1 MMVLVL
7 VGVLL
12 LLIALEFPVAFA
24 MTGASAVYL
33 LLRGDIPVVV
43 VAQRV
48 TVGVDSFVLL
58 AIPFFFLAGELMNQ
72 GGITRRLVDLAQSL
86 VGGIRGGLGHVT
98 VVTNMIMAGM
108 SGSSVADAAGTGA
121 VLIPAMERAG
131 YPKIF
136 SAALVGAASTIGP
149 VIPPSIP
156 FVVYGGITGVSVGR
170 LFLGGVVPG
179 VLMGFFLMGA
189 VYVVAQRRGYR
200 AEGWL
205 TLSEALRNIWRAIP
219 VMLFPV
225 IILGGIFSGV
235 VTPTEAAVV
244 AVVYAVFLSVLFYR
258 ELRLGGLVKV
268 LTIVAGNTAK
278 ITFIIASA
286 SLYGWLLAREG
297 VPQLFTNFFLSISQ
311 EPWVILLMVNI
322 LLLILGCLMET
333 TAILVI
339 MTPVLMDLITKVG
352 IDPVH
357 FGVVLTLN
365 LMIGLLTPP
374 VGMVLYAVSSVAKIP
389 LWELADELKWYIV
402 ALIVALGIITY
413 IPSLVTWVP
422 NLIMGPGR

>member
-1 MMVLVL
+1 MMVFVL

-12 LLIALEFPVAFA
+12 LLMALEFPVAFA

-33 LLRGDIPVVV
+33 LLKHDIPFVVM
-43 VAQRV
+43 AQRV

-58 AIPFFFLAGELMNQ
+58 AIPFFFLAGELMNR
-72 GGITRRLVDLAQSL
+72 GGITKRLVDLAQSL
-86 VGGIRGGLGHVT
+86 VGGITGGLGHVT

-108 SGSSVADAAGTGA
+108 SGSAVADATGTGA
-121 VLIPAMERAG
+121 VLIPAMVEAG
-131 YPKIF
+131 YPRVF

-179 VLMGFFLMGA
+179 ALMGIFMMVA
-189 VYVVAQRRGYR
+189 VYLVAKRRGYR

-205 TLSEALRNIWRAIP
+205 TFREALLNVWRAIP

-235 VTPTEAAVV
+235 VTPTEAAVI
-244 AVVYAVFLSVLFYR
+244 AVVYAVFLSMLFYR
-258 ELRLGGLVKV
+258 ELAPSGLLAV
-268 LTIVAGNTAK
+268 LTTVAGNTAK

-286 SLYGWLLAREG
+286 GLYGWLLAREG
-297 VPQLFTNFFLSISQ
+297 VPQLFTDFFLSISRQ
-311 EPWVILLMVNI
+311 PWAILLMVNV

-333 TAILVI
+333 TALLVI
-339 MTPVLMDLITKVG
+339 LTPVLMDLITKVG

-374 VGMVLYAVSSVAKIP
+374 VGMVLYVMVSLAKVSVTEFTRECAVF
-389 LWELADELKWYIV
+389 LLALLV
-402 ALIVALGIITY
+402 VLGLITY
-413 IPSLVTWVP
+413 VPGLVTFLPV
-422 NLIMGPGR
+422 LIMGK

>member
-12 LLIALEFPVAFA
+12 LLMALEFPVAFA
-24 MTGASAVYL
+24 MTGASAAYIL
-33 LLRGDIPVVV
+33 LKGDIPLIV

-72 GGITRRLVDLAQSL
+72 GGITRRLVDLAQAM
-86 VGGIRGGLGHVT
+86 VGGVRGGLGHVT

-108 SGSSVADAAGTGA
+108 SGSAVADATGTGA
-121 VLIPAMERAG
+121 VLIPAMVEAG
-131 YPKIF
+131 YPRVF

-156 FVVYGGITGVSVGR
+156 FVIYGGITGVSVGR

-179 VLMGFFLMGA
+179 ILMGFFLMGA
-189 VYVVAQRRGYR
+189 VYMVAKKRGYR

-244 AVVYAVFLSVLFYR
+244 AVVYAVFLSVLFYH
-258 ELRLGGLVKV
+258 ELTPRQLIKV
-268 LTIVAGNTAK
+268 LTLVAGNTAK

-286 SLYGWLLAREG
+286 GLYGWLLSREG
-297 VPQLFTNFFLSISQ
+297 VPQMFTDFFLSVSRD
-311 EPWVILLMVNI
+311 PWVILLMVNV

-339 MTPVLMDLITKVG
+339 LTPVLMDLITKVG

-374 VGMVLYAVSSVAKIP
+374 VGMVLYVMVSLAKVSVTEFTKECGIFM
-389 LWELADELKWYIV
+389 LALV
-402 ALIVALGIITY
+402 VVLGLITY
-413 IPSLVTWVP
+413 IPGLVIFLP
-422 NLIMGPGR
+422 HLIMGK

>member
-1 MMVLVL
+1 MAIAL
-7 VGVLL
+7 VGTLL
-12 LLIALEFPVAFA
+12 LLLALEFPVAFA

-33 LLRGDIPVVV
+33 LLQGDIPLVVM
-43 VAQRV
+43 AQRV
-48 TVGVDSFVLL
+48 AVGVDSFVLL

-72 GGITRRLVDLAQSL
+72 GGITQRLMDLAQAL

-108 SGSSVADAAGTGA
+108 SGSSVADATGTGA
-121 VLIPAMERAG
+121 ILIPAMQRAG
-131 YPKIF
+131 YPRVF

-156 FVVYGGITGVSVGR
+156 FVIFGGITGISVGR

-179 VLMGFFLMGA
+179 VLMGLFMMAA

-205 TLSEALRNIWRAIP
+205 TLPEALRNIWRAIP

-225 IILGGIFSGV
+225 IILGGIFGGI
-235 VTPTEAAVV
+235 VTPTEAAVI
-244 AVVYAVFLSVLFYR
+244 AVVYAVLLALLVYQ
-258 ELRLGGLVKV
+258 ELTPARLVHV
-268 LTIVAGNTAK
+268 LTSVAANTAK

-297 VPQLFTNFFLSISQ
+297 VPQLFTNLFLSISR
-311 EPWVILLMVNI
+311 EPWAILLMLNVM
-322 LLLILGCLMET
+322 LLLLGCLMET
-333 TAILVI
+333 TALLVI
-339 MTPVLMDLITKVG
+339 LTPVLMDLVTQVG

-357 FGVVLTLN
+357 FGVVFTLN

-374 VGMVLYAVSSVAKIP
+374 VGMTLYVMVSLAEVSVAEFTRECAIFM
-389 LWELADELKWYIV
+389 LALLV
-402 ALIVALGIITY
+402 VLILITY
-413 IPSLVTWVP
+413 IPGLVTFLPQVV
-422 NLIMGPGR
+422 MGR

>member
-1 MMVLVL
+1 MMALVL

-12 LLIALEFPVAFA
+12 LLLALEFPVAIA
-24 MTGASAVYL
+24 MTGASVAYL
-33 LLRGDIPVVV
+33 LLRGDIPLVV

-58 AIPFFFLAGELMNQ
+58 AIPFFFLAGELMNR
-72 GGITRRLVDLAQSL
+72 GGITQRLVNLAQAL

-108 SGSSVADAAGTGA
+108 SGSAVADATGTGT
-121 VLIPAMERAG
+121 VLIPAMEHAG
-131 YPKIF
+131 YPKTF

-156 FVVYGGITGVSVGR
+156 FVIYGGITGVSVGR

-179 VLMGFFLMGA
+179 VLMGVFLMGA
-189 VYVVAQRRGYR
+189 VYVIANRRGYR

-205 TLSEALRNIWRAIP
+205 TLSEALRNTWRAVP

-225 IILGGIFSGV
+225 IILGGIFSGI

-244 AVVYAVFLSVLFYR
+244 AVVYAVLLSTLCYR
-258 ELRLGGLVKV
+258 ELSPADLFRILAA
-268 LTIVAGNTAK
+268 VAGNTAK

-286 SLYGWLLAREG
+286 GLYGWLLAREG
-297 VPQLFTNFFLSISQ
+297 VPQQLTELFLSISR
-311 EPWVILLMVNI
+311 EPWVILLMVNV
-322 LLLILGCLMET
+322 LLLILGCIMET
-333 TAILVI
+333 TALLVI
-339 MTPVLMDLITKVG
+339 LTPVLMDLITKVG

-374 VGMVLYAVSSVAKIP
+374 VGMTLYVMVSLTGVSVTDFTRECAIFM
-389 LWELADELKWYIV
+389 V
-402 ALIVALGIITY
+402 ALVVVLGLITY
-413 IPSLVTWVP
+413 VPGLVIFLP
-422 NLIMGPGR
+422 QLIMGK

>member
-1 MMVLVL
+1 VIEL

-12 LLIALEFPVAFA
+12 LLLALGFPVAFA
-24 MTGASAVYL
+24 MTGASVVYL
-33 LLRGDIPVVV
+33 LSRGGIPLVVL
-43 VAQRV
+43 AQRV

-72 GGITRRLVDLAQSL
+72 GGITKRLVDLAQAL

-108 SGSSVADAAGTGA
+108 SGSAVADATGTAA
-121 VLIPAMERAG
+121 VLIPAMEQAG
-131 YPKIF
+131 YPRVF

-156 FVVYGGITGVSVGR
+156 FVIYGGITGVSVGR

-189 VYVVAQRRGYR
+189 VYMVAKQRGYR
-200 AEGWL
+200 AEGWM
-205 TLSEALRNIWRAIP
+205 TVSDALGSIRRAIP
-219 VMLFPV
+219 VMLFPF
-225 IILGGIFSGV
+225 IILGGIFSGI

-244 AVVYAVFLSVLFYR
+244 AVVYAIVLSLLFYR
-258 ELRLGGLVKV
+258 ELTTPKLIGV
-268 LTIVAGNTAK
+268 LTAVAGNTAR

-286 SLYGWLLAREG
+286 GLYGWLLAREG
-297 VPQLFTNFFLSISQ
+297 APQRFTEFLLSISQ
-311 EPWVILLMVNI
+311 EPWAI
-322 LLLILGCLMET
+322 LLLVNVLLLVLGCLMET

-339 MTPVLMDLITKVG
+339 LTPVLMDLITKVG

-374 VGMVLYAVSSVAKIP
+374 VGMVLYVMVGLANVSVTEFTRECAVFM
-389 LWELADELKWYIV
+389 LALV
-402 ALIVALGIITY
+402 VVLGLITY
-413 IPSLVTWVP
+413 FPGLVTFLP
-422 NLIMGPGR
+422 NLLMGK

>member
-1 MMVLVL
+1 
-7 VGVLL
+7 
-12 LLIALEFPVAFA
+12 
-24 MTGASAVYL
+24 
-33 LLRGDIPVVV
+33 
-43 VAQRV
+43 
-48 TVGVDSFVLL
+48 
-58 AIPFFFLAGELMNQ
+58 
-72 GGITRRLVDLAQSL
+72 
-86 VGGIRGGLGHVT
+86 

-108 SGSSVADAAGTGA
+108 SGSAVADATGTAA
-121 VLIPAMERAG
+121 VLIPAMEKAG
-131 YPKIF
+131 YPRIF

-156 FVVYGGITGVSVGR
+156 FVIYGGITGVSVGR

-179 VLMGFFLMGA
+179 VLMGVFLMGA
-189 VYVVAQRRGYR
+189 VYLLAKRRGYR

-205 TLSEALRNIWRAIP
+205 TLSESLRNIWRAIP

-258 ELRLGGLVKV
+258 EMTPGTLVGV
-268 LTIVAGNTAK
+268 LTLVAGNTAK

-297 VPQLFTNFFLSISQ
+297 VPQLFTIFFLSVSR
-311 EPWVILLMVNI
+311 EPWVILLMVNV

-339 MTPVLMDLITKVG
+339 LTPVLMDLITKVG

-374 VGMVLYAVSSVAKIP
+374 VGMVLYVMVSIAKVSVTEFTKECAIFM
-389 LWELADELKWYIV
+389 LALLV
-402 ALIVALGIITY
+402 VLILITY
-413 IPSLVTWVP
+413 VPGLVTFLP
-422 NLIMGPGR
+422 QLIMGK

>member
-12 LLIALEFPVAFA
+12 LLMALEFPVAFA
-24 MTGASAVYL
+24 MTGASAAYIL
-33 LLRGDIPVVV
+33 LKGDIPLIV

-72 GGITRRLVDLAQSL
+72 GGITKRLVDLAQAM
-86 VGGIRGGLGHVT
+86 VGGVRGGLGHVT

-108 SGSSVADAAGTGA
+108 SGSAVADATGTGA
-121 VLIPAMERAG
+121 VLIPAMVEAG
-131 YPKIF
+131 YPRVF

-156 FVVYGGITGVSVGR
+156 FVIYGGITGVSVGR

-179 VLMGFFLMGA
+179 ILMGFFLMGA
-189 VYVVAQRRGYR
+189 VYMMAKKRGYR

-244 AVVYAVFLSVLFYR
+244 AVVYAVFLSVLFYH
-258 ELRLGGLVKV
+258 ELTPRQLIKV
-268 LTIVAGNTAK
+268 LTLVAGNTAK

-286 SLYGWLLAREG
+286 GLYGWLLAREG
-297 VPQLFTNFFLSISQ
+297 VPQMFTDFFLSVSRD
-311 EPWVILLMVNI
+311 PWVILLMVNV

-339 MTPVLMDLITKVG
+339 LTPVLMDLITKVG

-357 FGVVLTLN
+357 FGIVLTLN

-374 VGMVLYAVSSVAKIP
+374 VGMVLYVMVSLAKVSVTEFTKECGIFM
-389 LWELADELKWYIV
+389 LALV
-402 ALIVALGIITY
+402 VVLGLITY
-413 IPSLVTWVP
+413 IPGLVIFLP
-422 NLIMGPGR
+422 HLIMGK

>member
-1 MMVLVL
+1 MVL

-12 LLIALEFPVAFA
+12 LLMALDFPVAFA
-24 MTGASAVYL
+24 MTGASVVYL
-33 LLRGDIPVVV
+33 LLRGDIPLVV

-72 GGITRRLVDLAQSL
+72 GGITKRLVDLAQAV

-98 VVTNMIMAGM
+98 VVTNMVMAGM
-108 SGSSVADAAGTGA
+108 SGSAVADATGTGA
-121 VLIPAMERAG
+121 VLIPAMVEAG
-131 YPKIF
+131 YPRVF

-156 FVVYGGITGVSVGR
+156 FVIYGGITGVSVGR

-179 VLMGFFLMGA
+179 VLMGVFLMGA
-189 VYVVAQRRGYR
+189 VYMVAKRRGYR

-205 TLSEALRNIWRAIP
+205 AASEALRNIWRAIP

-225 IILGGIFSGV
+225 IILGGIFSGI

-244 AVVYAVFLSVLFYR
+244 AVVYAVFLSGLFYR
-258 ELRLGGLVKV
+258 ELSLPGLVRL
-268 LTIVAGNTAK
+268 LTMVAANTAR

-286 SLYGWLLAREG
+286 GLYGWLLAREG
-297 VPQLFTNFFLSISQ
+297 VPQMFTEFFLSISQ
-311 EPWVILLMVNI
+311 EPWVILLMVNL

-339 MTPVLMDLITKVG
+339 LTPVLMDLITKVG

-374 VGMVLYAVSSVAKIP
+374 VGMVLYVMVSLAKVSVTEFTRECAIFM
-389 LWELADELKWYIV
+389 LALV
-402 ALIVALGIITY
+402 VVLGLITY
-413 IPSLVTWVP
+413 VPGLVTFLPILV
-422 NLIMGPGR
+422 MGK

>member
-12 LLIALEFPVAFA
+12 LFLALEFPVAIA
-24 MTGASAVYL
+24 MTGASVAYL
-33 LLRGDIPVVV
+33 LLRGDIPLVV

-72 GGITRRLVDLAQSL
+72 GGITQRLVNLAQAL

-108 SGSSVADAAGTGA
+108 SGSAVADAAGTGA
-121 VLIPAMERAG
+121 VLIPAMEQAG
-131 YPKIF
+131 YPRTF

-156 FVVYGGITGVSVGR
+156 FVIYGGITGVSVGR

-179 VLMGFFLMGA
+179 VLMGVVLMGA
-189 VYVVAQRRGYR
+189 VYMVAKRRGYR

-205 TLSEALRNIWRAIP
+205 TFSEALRSTWRAIP

-225 IILGGIFSGV
+225 IILGGIFSGI

-244 AVVYAVFLSVLFYR
+244 AVVYAVLLSTLFYR
-258 ELRLGGLVKV
+258 ELSLANLFSI
-268 LTIVAGNTAK
+268 LAAVAANTAK

-286 SLYGWLLAREG
+286 GLYGWLLAKASR
-297 VPQLFTNFFLSISQ
+297 S
-311 EPWVILLMVNI
+311 
-322 LLLILGCLMET
+322 
-333 TAILVI
+333 
-339 MTPVLMDLITKVG
+339 K
-352 IDPVH
+352 
-357 FGVVLTLN
+357 
-365 LMIGLLTPP
+365 
-374 VGMVLYAVSSVAKIP
+374 
-389 LWELADELKWYIV
+389 
-402 ALIVALGIITY
+402 
-413 IPSLVTWVP
+413 
-422 NLIMGPGR
+422 

>member
-1 MMVLVL
+1 MMVVVL

-12 LLIALEFPVAFA
+12 LLLALEFPVAIA
-24 MTGASAVYL
+24 MTGASVAYL
-33 LLRGDIPVVV
+33 LLRGDIPLVV

-58 AIPFFFLAGELMNQ
+58 AIPFFFLAGELMNR
-72 GGITRRLVDLAQSL
+72 GGITQRLVNLAQAL

-108 SGSSVADAAGTGA
+108 SGSAVADATGTGT

-131 YPKIF
+131 YPKTF

-156 FVVYGGITGVSVGR
+156 FVIYGGITGVSVGR

-179 VLMGFFLMGA
+179 VLMGIVLMAA
-189 VYVVAQRRGYR
+189 VYLVAKRRGYR
-200 AEGWL
+200 AEGWP
-205 TLSEALRNIWRAIP
+205 TLSDAMTSIWRAIP
-219 VMLFPV
+219 VMLFPF
-225 IILGGIFSGV
+225 IILGGIFSGI

-244 AVVYAVFLSVLFYR
+244 AVVYAVLLSMLFYR
-258 ELRLGGLVKV
+258 ELSPADLFRILAA
-268 LTIVAGNTAK
+268 VAGNTAK

-286 SLYGWLLAREG
+286 GLYGWLLAREG
-297 VPQLFTNFFLSISQ
+297 VPQKLTELFLSVSS
-311 EPWVILLMVNI
+311 EPWAILLMVNV

-333 TAILVI
+333 TALLVI
-339 MTPVLMDLITKVG
+339 LTPVLMDLISKVG

-374 VGMVLYAVSSVAKIP
+374 VGMTLYVMVSLTGVSVTDFTRECAIFMLALAVVLG
-389 LWELADELKWYIV
+389 L
-402 ALIVALGIITY
+402 ITY
-413 IPSLVTWVP
+413 VPGLVTLLP
-422 NLIMGPGR
+422 NLIMGK

>member
-1 MMVLVL
+1 MVLAL
-7 VGVLL
+7 VGTLL
-12 LLIALEFPVAFA
+12 LLLALEFPVAFA
-24 MTGASAVYL
+24 MTGASALYIL
-33 LLRGDIPVVV
+33 LQGDIPLVVM
-43 VAQRV
+43 AQRV

-72 GGITRRLVDLAQSL
+72 GGITQRLMDLAQAL

-108 SGSSVADAAGTGA
+108 SGSSVADATGTGA

-131 YPKIF
+131 YPRVF

-156 FVVYGGITGVSVGR
+156 FVIYGGITGISVGR

-179 VLMGFFLMGA
+179 VLMGLFMMAA

-205 TLSEALRNIWRAIP
+205 TLPEALRSIWRAIP

-225 IILGGIFSGV
+225 IILGGIFGGI
-235 VTPTEAAVV
+235 VTPTEAAVI
-244 AVVYAVFLSVLFYR
+244 AVVYAVLLAVLVYR
-258 ELRLGGLVKV
+258 ELTPRRLLRV
-268 LTIVAGNTAK
+268 LTSVAANTAK

-297 VPQLFTNFFLSISQ
+297 VPQLFTSLFLSISR
-311 EPWVILLMVNI
+311 EPWAILLMLNVM
-322 LLLILGCLMET
+322 LLLLGCLMET
-333 TAILVI
+333 TALLVI
-339 MTPVLMDLITKVG
+339 LTPVLMDLITQVG

-357 FGVVLTLN
+357 FGVVFTLN

-374 VGMVLYAVSSVAKIP
+374 VGMTLYVMVSLAEVSVGEFTRECAIFMLALLVVLI
-389 LWELADELKWYIV
+389 L
-402 ALIVALGIITY
+402 ITY
-413 IPSLVTWVP
+413 IPGLVTFLPEMV
-422 NLIMGPGR
+422 MGR

>member
-33 LLRGDIPVVV
+33 LLRGDIPLVV

-244 AVVYAVFLSVLFYR
+244 AVVYAVFLSVPFYR

-374 VGMVLYAVSSVAKIP
+374 VGMTLYVMVSLAEVSVADFTRECAIFM
-389 LWELADELKWYIV
+389 LALLV
-402 ALIVALGIITY
+402 VLILITY
-413 IPSLVTWVP
+413 IPGLVTFLPQLV
-422 NLIMGPGR
+422 MGR

>member
-1 MMVLVL
+1 MMVFVL

-12 LLIALEFPVAFA
+12 LLLVLEFPVAIA
-24 MTGASAVYL
+24 MTGASVAYL
-33 LLRGDIPVVV
+33 LLRGDIPLVV

-58 AIPFFFLAGELMNQ
+58 AIPFFFLAGELMNR
-72 GGITRRLVDLAQSL
+72 GGITQRLVDLAQAL

-108 SGSSVADAAGTGA
+108 SGSAVADATGTGT

-131 YPKIF
+131 YPKAF

-156 FVVYGGITGVSVGR
+156 FVIYGGITGVSVGR

-179 VLMGFFLMGA
+179 VLMGIVLMAA
-189 VYVVAQRRGYR
+189 VYLVAKRRGYR
-200 AEGWL
+200 AEGWPS
-205 TLSEALRNIWRAIP
+205 LSDAVTSIWRAIP
-219 VMLFPV
+219 VMLFPF

-244 AVVYAVFLSVLFYR
+244 AVVYAVLLSTLFYR
-258 ELRLGGLVKV
+258 ELSPTNLFHILAA
-268 LTIVAGNTAK
+268 VAGNTAK

-286 SLYGWLLAREG
+286 GLYGWLLAREG
-297 VPQLFTNFFLSISQ
+297 VPQKLTEFFLSISR
-311 EPWVILLMVNI
+311 EPWIILLMVNV

-333 TAILVI
+333 TALLVI
-339 MTPVLMDLITKVG
+339 LTPVLMDLINKVG

-374 VGMVLYAVSSVAKIP
+374 VGMTLYVMVSLTGVSVTDFTRECAIFMLALVVVLG
-389 LWELADELKWYIV
+389 L
-402 ALIVALGIITY
+402 ITY
-413 IPSLVTWVP
+413 VPGVVTFLPHV
-422 NLIMGPGR
+422 IMGK

>member
-1 MMVLVL
+1 MVLVL
-7 VGVLL
+7 VGTLL
-12 LLIALEFPVAFA
+12 LLLALEFPVAFA
-24 MTGASAVYL
+24 MTGASALYI
-33 LLRGDIPVVV
+33 LLRGDIPLVVM
-43 VAQRV
+43 AQRV
-48 TVGVDSFVLL
+48 AVGVDSFVLL

-72 GGITRRLVDLAQSL
+72 GGITQRLMDLAQAL

-108 SGSSVADAAGTGA
+108 SGSSVADATGTGA

-131 YPKIF
+131 YPRVF
-136 SAALVGAASTIGP
+136 SAALVGAASTVGP

-156 FVVYGGITGVSVGR
+156 FVIYGGITGISVGR

-179 VLMGFFLMGA
+179 ALMGLFMMAA

-205 TLSEALRNIWRAIP
+205 TLPEALRSIWRAIP

-225 IILGGIFSGV
+225 IILGGIFGGI
-235 VTPTEAAVV
+235 VTPTEAAVI
-244 AVVYAVFLSVLFYR
+244 AVVYAVLLAVLAYR
-258 ELRLGGLVKV
+258 ELTPRRLLHV
-268 LTIVAGNTAK
+268 LTSVAANTAK

-297 VPQLFTNFFLSISQ
+297 VPQLFTGFFLSISR
-311 EPWVILLMVNI
+311 EPWAILLMLNV

-333 TAILVI
+333 TALLVI
-339 MTPVLMDLITKVG
+339 LTPVLMDLITQVG

-357 FGVVLTLN
+357 FGVVFTLN

-374 VGMVLYAVSSVAKIP
+374 VGMTLYVMVSLAEVSVGEFTRECAIFMLALVGVLI
-389 LWELADELKWYIV
+389 L
-402 ALIVALGIITY
+402 ITY
-413 IPSLVTWVP
+413 IPGLVTFLPQMV
-422 NLIMGPGR
+422 MGR

>member
-12 LLIALEFPVAFA
+12 LLLALEFPVAIA
-24 MTGASAVYL
+24 MTGASVAYL
-33 LLRGDIPVVV
+33 LLRGDIPLVV

-58 AIPFFFLAGELMNQ
+58 AIPFFFLAGELMNR
-72 GGITRRLVDLAQSL
+72 GGITQRLVDLAQAL
-86 VGGIRGGLGHVT
+86 VGGVRGGLGHVT

-108 SGSSVADAAGTGA
+108 SGSAVADAAGTGA
-121 VLIPAMERAG
+121 VLIPAMEQAG
-131 YPKIF
+131 YPKTF

-156 FVVYGGITGVSVGR
+156 FVIYGGITGVSVGR

-179 VLMGFFLMGA
+179 VLMGVFLMGA
-189 VYVVAQRRGYR
+189 VYMVAKRRGYR

-205 TLSEALRNIWRAIP
+205 TLSEALHSTWRAIP

-225 IILGGIFSGV
+225 IILGGIFSGI

-244 AVVYAVFLSVLFYR
+244 AVVYAVLLSTLFYR
-258 ELRLGGLVKV
+258 ELSLGDLFSI
-268 LTIVAGNTAK
+268 LAAVAGNTAK

-286 SLYGWLLAREG
+286 GLYGWLLAREG
-297 VPQLFTNFFLSISQ
+297 VPQQLTELFLSISR
-311 EPWVILLMVNI
+311 EPWVILLMVNV

-333 TAILVI
+333 TALLVI
-339 MTPVLMDLITKVG
+339 LTPVLMDLITRVG

-374 VGMVLYAVSSVAKIP
+374 VGMTLYVMVSLTGISVTDFTRECGIFM
-389 LWELADELKWYIV
+389 V
-402 ALIVALGIITY
+402 ALVVVLGLITY
-413 IPSLVTWVP
+413 VPKLVIFLPQLV
-422 NLIMGPGR
+422 MGK

>member
-1 MMVLVL
+1 MVTVL
-7 VGVLL
+7 VGTLLVLL
-12 LLIALEFPVAFA
+12 ALEFPVAFA
-24 MTGASAVYL
+24 MTGASALYIL
-33 LLRGDIPVVV
+33 LQGGIPLVVM
-43 VAQRV
+43 AQRV

-72 GGITRRLVDLAQSL
+72 GGITRRLVDLAQAL

-108 SGSSVADAAGTGA
+108 SGSAVADATGTGA
-121 VLIPAMERAG
+121 VLIPAMGRAG

-156 FVVYGGITGVSVGR
+156 FVIYGGITGVSVGR

-179 VLMGFFLMGA
+179 VLMGVVMMGA
-189 VYVVAQRRGYR
+189 VYLVAKQRGYR
-200 AEGWL
+200 AEGWM
-205 TLSEALRNIWRAIP
+205 TLRDSLLSIWRAVP
-219 VMLFPV
+219 VMLFPF

-244 AVVYAVFLSVLFYR
+244 AVVYAVFLATLFYR
-258 ELRLGGLVKV
+258 ELSAPALFRLLGN
-268 LTIVAGNTAK
+268 VAGNTAK

-286 SLYGWLLAREG
+286 GLYGWLLAREG
-297 VPQLFTNFFLSISQ
+297 VPQRFADLVLSISR
-311 EPWVILLMVNI
+311 EPWVILLMLNVF
-322 LLLILGCLMET
+322 LLILGCLMET
-333 TAILVI
+333 TALLVI
-339 MTPVLMDLITKVG
+339 LTPVLMDLVTKVG

-357 FGVVLTLN
+357 FGVVFTLN

-374 VGMVLYAVSSVAKIP
+374 VGMTLYVMVSLTNVSVTDFTRECAIFMLALVVVLG
-389 LWELADELKWYIV
+389 L
-402 ALIVALGIITY
+402 ITY
-413 IPSLVTWVP
+413 IPGLVTFLPDLV
-422 NLIMGPGR
+422 MGK

>member
-33 LLRGDIPVVV
+33 LLRGDIPLVV

-244 AVVYAVFLSVLFYR
+244 AVVYAVFLSVPFYR

-339 MTPVLMDLITKVG
+339 LTPVLMDLITKVG

-357 FGVVLTLN
+357 FGVVFTLN

-374 VGMVLYAVSSVAKIP
+374 VGMTLYVMVSLAEVSVADFTRECAIFM
-389 LWELADELKWYIV
+389 LALLV
-402 ALIVALGIITY
+402 VLILITY
-413 IPSLVTWVP
+413 IPGLVTFLPQLV
-422 NLIMGPGR
+422 MGW

>member
-1 MMVLVL
+1 VVVAL
-7 VGVLL
+7 VGTLL
-12 LLIALEFPVAFA
+12 LLLALEFPVAFA
-24 MTGASAVYL
+24 MTGASALYIL
-33 LLRGDIPVVV
+33 LKGDIPLVVM
-43 VAQRV
+43 AQRV

-72 GGITRRLVDLAQSL
+72 GGITQRLMNLAQAL

-108 SGSSVADAAGTGA
+108 SGSSVADATGIGA
-121 VLIPAMERAG
+121 VLIPAMERSG
-131 YPKIF
+131 YPRIF

-156 FVVYGGITGVSVGR
+156 FVIYGGITGISVGR
-170 LFLGGVVPG
+170 LFLGGVLPG
-179 VLMGFFLMGA
+179 VLMGLFMMGA

-205 TLSEALRNIWRAIP
+205 TLPEALRSIWGAIP

-225 IILGGIFSGV
+225 IILGGIFGGI
-235 VTPTEAAVV
+235 VTPTEAAVI
-244 AVVYAVFLSVLFYR
+244 AVVYAVFLAVLVYR
-258 ELRLGGLVKV
+258 ELTPGGLVHV
-268 LTIVAGNTAK
+268 LTTVAANTAK

-297 VPQLFTNFFLSISQ
+297 VPQLFTNLFLSISR
-311 EPWVILLMVNI
+311 EPWAILLMLNA

-333 TAILVI
+333 TALLVI
-339 MTPVLMDLITKVG
+339 LTPVLMDLITQVG

-357 FGVVLTLN
+357 FGVVFTLN

-374 VGMVLYAVSSVAKIP
+374 VGMTLYVMVGLAKVSVGEFTRECAIFMLALLAVL
-389 LWELADELKWYIV
+389 LL
-402 ALIVALGIITY
+402 ITY
-413 IPSLVTWVP
+413 VPGVVTFLP
-422 NLIMGPGR
+422 HLIMGR

>member
-7 VGVLL
+7 VGTLL
-12 LLIALEFPVAFA
+12 LFLALEFPVAFA
-24 MTGASAVYL
+24 MTGASAAYI
-33 LLRGDIPVVV
+33 LLRGDIPLVVM
-43 VAQRV
+43 AQRV

-72 GGITRRLVDLAQSL
+72 GGITKRLVDLAQAL

-108 SGSSVADAAGTGA
+108 SGSAVADATGTAA
-121 VLIPAMERAG
+121 VLIPAMEKAG
-131 YPKIF
+131 YPRIF

-156 FVVYGGITGVSVGR
+156 FVIYGGITGVSVGR

-179 VLMGFFLMGA
+179 VLMGVFLMGA
-189 VYVVAQRRGYR
+189 VYLLAKRRGYR

-205 TLSEALRNIWRAIP
+205 TLSESLRNIWRAIP

-258 ELRLGGLVKV
+258 EMTPGTLVGV
-268 LTIVAGNTAK
+268 LTLVAGNTAK

-297 VPQLFTNFFLSISQ
+297 VPQLFTIFFLSVSR
-311 EPWVILLMVNI
+311 EPWVILLMVNV

-339 MTPVLMDLITKVG
+339 LTPVLMDLITKVG

-374 VGMVLYAVSSVAKIP
+374 VGMVLYVMVSIAKVSVTEFTKECAIFM
-389 LWELADELKWYIV
+389 LALLV
-402 ALIVALGIITY
+402 VLILITY
-413 IPSLVTWVP
+413 VPGLVTFLP
-422 NLIMGPGR
+422 QLIMGK

>member
-1 MMVLVL
+1 MMVL

-12 LLIALEFPVAFA
+12 LLMALDFPVAFA
-24 MTGASAVYL
+24 MTGASVVYL
-33 LLRGDIPVVV
+33 LLRGDIPLVV

-72 GGITRRLVDLAQSL
+72 GGITKRLVDLAQAV

-98 VVTNMIMAGM
+98 VVTNMVMAGM
-108 SGSSVADAAGTGA
+108 SGSAVADATGTGA
-121 VLIPAMERAG
+121 VLIPAMVEAG
-131 YPKIF
+131 YPRVF

-156 FVVYGGITGVSVGR
+156 FVIYGGITGVSVGR

-179 VLMGFFLMGA
+179 VLMGVFLMGA
-189 VYVVAQRRGYR
+189 VYTVAKRRGYR

-205 TLSEALRNIWRAIP
+205 AASEALRNIWRAIP

-225 IILGGIFSGV
+225 IILGGIFSGI

-244 AVVYAVFLSVLFYR
+244 AVVYAVFLSGLFYR
-258 ELRLGGLVKV
+258 ELSLPGLVRL
-268 LTIVAGNTAK
+268 LTMVAANTAR

-286 SLYGWLLAREG
+286 GLYGWLLAREG
-297 VPQLFTNFFLSISQ
+297 VPQMFTEFFLSISQ
-311 EPWVILLMVNI
+311 EPWVILLMVNL

-339 MTPVLMDLITKVG
+339 LTPVLMDLITKVG

-374 VGMVLYAVSSVAKIP
+374 VGMVLYVMVSLAKVSVTEFTRECAIFM
-389 LWELADELKWYIV
+389 LALV
-402 ALIVALGIITY
+402 VVLGLITY
-413 IPSLVTWVP
+413 VPGLVTFLPILV
-422 NLIMGPGR
+422 MGK

>member
-1 MMVLVL
+1 MVLVL
-7 VGVLL
+7 VGTLL
-12 LLIALEFPVAFA
+12 LFLALEFPVAFA
-24 MTGASAVYL
+24 MTGASAVYIL
-33 LLRGDIPVVV
+33 LQGDIPLVVM
-43 VAQRV
+43 AQRV

-72 GGITRRLVDLAQSL
+72 GGITQRLMDLAQAL

-98 VVTNMIMAGM
+98 IVTNMIMAGM
-108 SGSSVADAAGTGA
+108 SGSSVADATGTGA

-131 YPKIF
+131 YPRVF

-156 FVVYGGITGVSVGR
+156 FVIYGGITGISVGR

-179 VLMGFFLMGA
+179 VLMGLFMMAA

-205 TLSEALRNIWRAIP
+205 SLPEAMRNIWRAIP

-225 IILGGIFSGV
+225 IILGGIFGGI
-235 VTPTEAAVV
+235 VTPTEAAVI
-244 AVVYAVFLSVLFYR
+244 AVVYAVLLAVLAYQELAPGRLVHVLASV
-258 ELRLGGLVKV
+258 
-268 LTIVAGNTAK
+268 AANTAK

-297 VPQLFTNFFLSISQ
+297 VPQLFTSLFLSISR
-311 EPWVILLMVNI
+311 EPWAILLMLNVM
-322 LLLILGCLMET
+322 LVILGCLMET

-339 MTPVLMDLITKVG
+339 LTPVLMDLVTQVG

-357 FGVVLTLN
+357 FGVVFTLN

-374 VGMVLYAVSSVAKIP
+374 VGMTLYVMVSLAEVSVGEFTRECAIFMLALLVVLI
-389 LWELADELKWYIV
+389 L
-402 ALIVALGIITY
+402 ITY
-413 IPSLVTWVP
+413 LPGLVTFLPQLV
-422 NLIMGPGR
+422 MGR

>member
-1 MMVLVL
+1 MIVL

-12 LLIALEFPVAFA
+12 LLLALGFPVAFA
-24 MTGASAVYL
+24 MTGASVVYL
-33 LLRGDIPVVV
+33 LAKGGIPLVVL
-43 VAQRV
+43 AQRV

-72 GGITRRLVDLAQSL
+72 GGITKRLVDLGQAL

-98 VVTNMIMAGM
+98 VVTNMVMAGM
-108 SGSSVADAAGTGA
+108 SGSAVADATGTAA

-131 YPKIF
+131 YPRIF

-156 FVVYGGITGVSVGR
+156 FVIYGGITGVSVGR

-189 VYVVAQRRGYR
+189 VYVVAQKRGYR

-205 TLSEALRNIWRAIP
+205 TLSDAMRNIWRAVP

-244 AVVYAVFLSVLFYR
+244 AVVYALFLSLLFYR
-258 ELRLGGLVKV
+258 ELSPGALIWM
-268 LTIVAGNTAK
+268 LTTVAGNTAK

-286 SLYGWLLAREG
+286 GLYGWLLAREG
-297 VPQLFTNFFLSISQ
+297 VPQLFTDFFLSISR
-311 EPWVILLMVNI
+311 EPWVILLMVNV

-339 MTPVLMDLITKVG
+339 LTPVLMDLITKVG

-374 VGMVLYAVSSVAKIP
+374 VGMVLYVMVSLAKVSVTEFTRECAIFM
-389 LWELADELKWYIV
+389 LALLV
-402 ALIVALGIITY
+402 VLILITY
-413 IPSLVTWVP
+413 VPGLVTFLP
-422 NLIMGPGR
+422 TLIMGR

>member
-1 MMVLVL
+1 MALAL
-7 VGVLL
+7 VGTLL
-12 LLIALEFPVAFA
+12 LLLALEFPVAFA
-24 MTGASAVYL
+24 MTGASAVYIL
-33 LLRGDIPVVV
+33 LQGDIPLVVM
-43 VAQRV
+43 AQRV

-72 GGITRRLVDLAQSL
+72 GGITQRLMDLAQAL

-108 SGSSVADAAGTGA
+108 SGSSVADATGTGA
-121 VLIPAMERAG
+121 ILIPAMERAG
-131 YPKIF
+131 YPRVF

-156 FVVYGGITGVSVGR
+156 FVIYGGITGISVGR

-179 VLMGFFLMGA
+179 VLMGLFMMAA

-205 TLSEALRNIWRAIP
+205 TPPEALRNIWRAIP

-225 IILGGIFSGV
+225 IILGGIFGGI
-235 VTPTEAAVV
+235 VTPTEAAVI
-244 AVVYAVFLSVLFYR
+244 AVVYAVLLAVLVYR
-258 ELRLGGLVKV
+258 ELSPGRLLRV
-268 LTIVAGNTAK
+268 LASVAANTAK

-297 VPQLFTNFFLSISQ
+297 VPQLFTSLFLSISR
-311 EPWVILLMVNI
+311 EPWAILLMLNVM
-322 LLLILGCLMET
+322 LVLLGCLMET
-333 TAILVI
+333 TALLVI
-339 MTPVLMDLITKVG
+339 LTPVLMDLVTQVG

-357 FGVVLTLN
+357 FGVVFTLN

-374 VGMVLYAVSSVAKIP
+374 VGMTLYVMVSLSEVSVGDFTRECAIFMLALLVVLI
-389 LWELADELKWYIV
+389 L
-402 ALIVALGIITY
+402 ITY
-413 IPSLVTWVP
+413 IPGLVTFLPEMV
-422 NLIMGPGR
+422 MGR

>member
-1 MMVLVL
+1 VIEL

-12 LLIALEFPVAFA
+12 LLLALGFPVAFA
-24 MTGASAVYL
+24 MTGASVVYIL
-33 LLRGDIPVVV
+33 SRGGIPLVAL
-43 VAQRV
+43 AQRV

-58 AIPFFFLAGELMNQ
+58 AIPFFFLAGELMNR
-72 GGITRRLVDLAQSL
+72 GGITKRLVDLAQAL

-108 SGSSVADAAGTGA
+108 SGSAVADATGTAA
-121 VLIPAMERAG
+121 VLIPAMEQAG
-131 YPKIF
+131 YPRVF

-156 FVVYGGITGVSVGR
+156 FVIYGGITGVSVGR

-189 VYVVAQRRGYR
+189 VYMVAKQRGYR
-200 AEGWL
+200 AEGWM
-205 TLSEALRNIWRAIP
+205 TVSDALGSIWRAIP
-219 VMLFPV
+219 VMLFPF
-225 IILGGIFSGV
+225 IILGGIFSGI
-235 VTPTEAAVV
+235 VTPTEAAVL
-244 AVVYAVFLSVLFYR
+244 AVVYAILLSLLFYR
-258 ELRLGGLVKV
+258 ELTTTKLIGV
-268 LTIVAGNTAK
+268 LTAVAGNTAR

-286 SLYGWLLAREG
+286 GLYGWLLAREG
-297 VPQLFTNFFLSISQ
+297 APQRFTEFLLSISQ
-311 EPWVILLMVNI
+311 EPWAI
-322 LLLILGCLMET
+322 LLLVNVLLLVLGCLMET

-339 MTPVLMDLITKVG
+339 LTPVLMDLITKVG

-374 VGMVLYAVSSVAKIP
+374 VGMVLYVMVGLANVSVTEFTRECAVFM
-389 LWELADELKWYIV
+389 LALV
-402 ALIVALGIITY
+402 VVLALISYVPG
-413 IPSLVTWVP
+413 LVTFLP
-422 NLIMGPGR
+422 NLLMGK

>member
-1 MMVLVL
+1 MMALVL

-12 LLIALEFPVAFA
+12 LLMALQFPVAFA
-24 MTGASAVYL
+24 MTGASVVYL
-33 LLRGDIPVVV
+33 LIRGDIPLVV

-48 TVGVDSFVLL
+48 AVGVDSFVLL

-72 GGITRRLVDLAQSL
+72 GGITKRLVNLAQAL

-98 VVTNMIMAGM
+98 VVTNMVMAGM
-108 SGSSVADAAGTGA
+108 SGSAVADATGTGA
-121 VLIPAMERAG
+121 VLIPAMVEAG
-131 YPKIF
+131 YPRVF

-179 VLMGFFLMGA
+179 VLMGVFLMGA
-189 VYVVAQRRGYR
+189 VYVVANRRGYR
-200 AEGWL
+200 AEGWMPVG
-205 TLSEALRNIWRAIP
+205 EALRSIWHAIP

-225 IILGGIFSGV
+225 IILGGIFSGI
-235 VTPTEAAVV
+235 VTPTEAAVI
-244 AVVYAVFLSVLFYR
+244 AVVYATFLSALFYR
-258 ELRLGGLVKV
+258 ELSLPGLVR
-268 LTIVAGNTAK
+268 LLSTVAGNTAR

-286 SLYGWLLAREG
+286 GLYGWLLAREG
-297 VPQLFTNFFLSISQ
+297 VPQMFTDFFLSISRQ
-311 EPWVILLMVNI
+311 PWAILLMVNI
-322 LLLILGCLMET
+322 LVLILGCLMET

-339 MTPVLMDLITKVG
+339 LTPVLMNLITKVG

-357 FGVVLTLN
+357 FGVVFTLN

-374 VGMVLYAVSSVAKIP
+374 VGMVLYVMVSLAKVSVTEFTRECAIFM
-389 LWELADELKWYIV
+389 LALLV
-402 ALIVALGIITY
+402 VLILITY
-413 IPSLVTWVP
+413 VPGLVTFLPRLV
-422 NLIMGPGR
+422 MGK

>member
-1 MMVLVL
+1 MMALVL

-12 LLIALEFPVAFA
+12 LLMALEFPVAFA
-24 MTGASAVYL
+24 MTGASAVYIL
-33 LLRGDIPVVV
+33 VRGDIPLVVM
-43 VAQRV
+43 AQRV
-48 TVGVDSFVLL
+48 AVGVDSFVLL

-72 GGITRRLVDLAQSL
+72 GGITKRLVDLAQAL

-108 SGSSVADAAGTGA
+108 SGSAVADATGTGA
-121 VLIPAMERAG
+121 VLIPAMVNAG

-136 SAALVGAASTIGP
+136 SAALVGSASTIGP

-179 VLMGFFLMGA
+179 VLMGLFLMGA
-189 VYVVAQRRGYR
+189 VYVVAKQRGYR

-235 VTPTEAAVV
+235 VTPTEAAVI

-258 ELRLGGLVKV
+258 ELTPSKLIHV
-268 LTIVAGNTAK
+268 LTTVAGNTAR
-278 ITFIIASA
+278 ITFVIASA
-286 SLYGWLLAREG
+286 GLYGWLLAREG
-297 VPQLFTNFFLSISQ
+297 VPQLFTNFFLSVSH
-311 EPWVILLMVNI
+311 EPWVILLMVNV

-339 MTPVLMDLITKVG
+339 LTPVLMDLITKVG

-374 VGMVLYAVSSVAKIP
+374 VGMVLYVMVGLAGVSITEFTKECAIFM
-389 LWELADELKWYIV
+389 LALLV
-402 ALIVALGIITY
+402 VLTLITY
-413 IPSLVTWVP
+413 IPELVTFLPQLV
-422 NLIMGPGR
+422 MGK